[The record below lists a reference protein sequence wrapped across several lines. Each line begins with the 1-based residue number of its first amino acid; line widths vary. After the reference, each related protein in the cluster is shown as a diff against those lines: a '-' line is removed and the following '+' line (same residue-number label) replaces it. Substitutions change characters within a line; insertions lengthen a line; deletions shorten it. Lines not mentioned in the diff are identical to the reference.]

1 MSNLNTLPI
10 EMFLDKARIATKS
23 NQKNLILDIKEV
35 QALADS
41 LAVVMTRLAGQ
52 TVTPAPVD
60 LIQVS
65 MDGGKF

>member
-52 TVTPAPVD
+52 TVTSAPVD